1 MLLLVTVR
9 NEIDII
15 SIFKSISTEKVVFKL
30 SKSKSEQKVK
40 ENYLLVSEMYWAES
54 CDQNIQ
60 PRASDILESVSHAHD
75 FVIC

>member
-1 MLLLVTVR
+1 MLLLVTLR

-15 SIFKSISTEKVVFKL
+15 SISKVHFSWESCIKL
-30 SKSKSEQKVK
+30 SKSQNEQKVK
-40 ENYLLVSEMYWAES
+40 ENYLPVSKMYWAES

-60 PRASDILESVSHAHD
+60 SGASGILEYVPHAHD